1 MPSTR
6 PHTIA
11 VVKTHNKALLILLAT
26 LLQSKKKKY
35 GHNKN
40 KIQLIVK

>member
-11 VVKTHNKALLILLAT
+11 VVITHNKALLILLAT
-26 LLQSKKKKY
+26 LLQSKTKQ
-35 GHNKN
+35 NTDTI
-40 KIQLIVK
+40 KIKFN